1 MNEHLENKGRIG
13 KALRMMALSLA
24 VVMVWQI
31 VSPSMLRVIGAL
43 AEEGSALSRIYGIL
57 SENISEPTTAQ
68 DYYELANI
76 SIGQRAYDK
85 ALGELEEARKLAGQE
100 DKALLAELHLK
111 SASVYVITAQRDKA
125 RQHLNEAVALDG
137 KYAQARMLR
146 AQLAIEDG
154 DSAAA
159 AEDLKAYVEAVP
171 EDHATRLT
179 LAQLQE
185 SISDFAGAKEQYD
198 ALYQAQK
205 DQAHRLNAL
214 RCQFLAGEYNQALTS
229 FEKFIANQK
238 PDSPYRPI
246 AAFLRAACLMQLQR
260 FSDAA
265 KGFADAKKYG
275 YDAATCY
282 DQMIACYFESENY
295 EKVVETG
302 EQMIKQETDIIA
314 PDVFYQKMGASLVQ
328 LEKYEEALEYLGKS
342 MEISPDLVGN
352 AYYRG
357 VALLALKR
365 YEEAAADFGKSIEQ
379 GFLTQFC
386 YYNRGV
392 CYVQLLNYD
401 GAIEDMG
408 MTLSSGEDEAL
419 IEAAKNI
426 LWQLAAY
433 YESVQTAEATA
444 ETAAETK

>member
-1 MNEHLENKGRIG
+1 MNENLENKGRFG
-13 KALRMMALSLA
+13 KILRMSALFLA
-24 VVMVWQI
+24 VVMIWQI

-57 SENISEPTTAQ
+57 SENTDEPTTAQ

-85 ALGELEEARKLAGQE
+85 ALGELEEARKLAGEE

-111 SASVYVITAQRDKA
+111 SASVYVIMAQKDQAKMHLDEAIGLDDK
-125 RQHLNEAVALDG
+125 H
-137 KYAQARMLR
+137 AQARMLR
-146 AQLAIEDG
+146 AQLAIENG
-154 DSAAA
+154 ENAAA
-159 AEDLKAYVEAVP
+159 AEDLKVYVEVAP
-171 EDHATRLT
+171 EDQAMRLT

-185 SISDFAGAKEQYD
+185 SINDFAGAKLQYD
-198 ALYQAQK
+198 ALYEAQK

-214 RCQFLAGEYNQALTS
+214 RCQFLAGEYDKALDS

-238 PDSPYRPI
+238 QDSPYRSI
-246 AAFLRAACLMQLQR
+246 AAFLRAACLMQLER
-260 FSDAA
+260 FTEAA
-265 KGFADAKKYG
+265 KGFADAEKYG

-295 EKVVETG
+295 AKVVESG
-302 EQMIKQETDIIA
+302 EKLIKLETTILSPA
-314 PDVFYQKMGASLVQ
+314 SFYQKMGASLVQ
-328 LEKYEEALEYLGKS
+328 LEKYEEALDYLGKS
-342 MEISPDLVGN
+342 MEADPDLVGN

-357 VALLALKR
+357 VAQLALKR
-365 YEEAAADFGKSIEQ
+365 YEEAAADFSKSIEQ

-392 CYVQLLNYD
+392 CYVQLLDYD
-401 GAIEDMG
+401 KAIEDMG
-408 MTLSSGEDEAL
+408 MTLSSGADEAL

-433 YESVQTAEATA
+433 YESVEAAEAT
-444 ETAAETK
+444 TAAE

>member
-1 MNEHLENKGRIG
+1 MNENLENKGRFG
-13 KALRMMALSLA
+13 KALRMAALSLA

-57 SENISEPTTAQ
+57 SENTDEPTTAQ

-85 ALGELEEARKLAGQE
+85 ALGELEEARKLADAA
-100 DKALLAELHLK
+100 DKGLLAELHLK
-111 SASVYVITAQRDKA
+111 SASVYVIMSQKDKA
-125 RQHLNEAVALDG
+125 KQHLDEAIALDG

-146 AQLAIEDG
+146 AQLAIENG
-154 DSAAA
+154 ESAAA
-159 AEDLKAYVEAVP
+159 AEDLKVYVEVVP
-171 EDHATRLT
+171 EDQTMRLT

-185 SISDFAGAKEQYD
+185 SINDFAGAKLQYD
-198 ALYQAQK
+198 ALYEAQK

-214 RCQFLAGEYNQALTS
+214 RCQFLAGEYDKALAS
-229 FEKFIANQK
+229 FEKFITNQK

-260 FSDAA
+260 FAEAA
-265 KGFADAKKYG
+265 KGFAEAEKYG
-275 YDAATCY
+275 YDTATCY

-295 EKVVETG
+295 AKVVESG
-302 EQMIKQETDIIA
+302 EKLIKLETTILSPA
-314 PDVFYQKMGASLVQ
+314 AFYQKMGASLVQ
-328 LEKYEEALEYLGKS
+328 LERYEEALEYLGKS
-342 MEISPDLVGN
+342 MEISPELAGN

-433 YESVQTAEATA
+433 YESVQVT
-444 ETAAETK
+444 ETATDAK